1 MISFFTLK
9 LFQFYDDEEDEIND
23 QERSNKEDDSTQERF
38 QQNEP
43 KYKLGKAR
51 PKVKNAL
58 SNL

>member
-9 LFQFYDDEEDEIND
+9 LFQFYDDEEEIND
-23 QERSNKEDDSTQERF
+23 QERTNKEDDSTQESF
-38 QQNEP
+38 QKNEP

-51 PKVKNAL
+51 PKLKNAL